1 MIAHEFRNPLNVIE
15 AQNTLL
21 ELEPDA
27 GSAKVLKRVGVIRS
41 AVIRLSTLFDQWLQS
56 DRLSQVFAK
65 ASLLPIDLTRL
76 LDDAVNTSQSYHVD
90 YSLIADYPDSS
101 LVINAD
107 YGLLRIAIL
116 NLIDNACKYS
126 NQGLNVWVGT
136 ILKEGWVGIYVK
148 DVGVGI
154 ALEKQEIIFLPYV
167 QLPSMERLV
176 GVGLGL
182 PFVKL
187 IAELHEGR
195 IEVESNLNEG
205 STFTIWLKMNA

>member
-1 MIAHEFRNPLNVIE
+1 
-15 AQNTLL
+15 
-21 ELEPDA
+21 
-27 GSAKVLKRVGVIRS
+27 VLKRVGVIRS
-41 AVIRLSTLFDQWLQS
+41 AVIRLSTMFDQWLQS
-56 DRLSQVFAK
+56 DRLSQAFAK
-65 ASLLPIDLTRL
+65 ASLLPIDLKRL

-90 YSLIADYPDSS
+90 YSLITDYPDSP

-126 NQGLNVWVGT
+126 KQGMNICVGI

-154 ALEKQEIIFLPYV
+154 ALEKQDIIFLPYI
-167 QLPSMERLV
+167 QLPSTERLV
-176 GVGLGL
+176 GVGLVL

-195 IEVESNLNEG
+195 VEVESNVNVG
-205 STFTIWLKMNA
+205 STFTIWLKMNG